1 MTCASYG
8 GGSVDVTVLAIGQWG
23 ESIGQGEAVGKGR
36 RGGEG
41 GTAAGK
47 GAGGSAACGGVG
59 ELRVRGV
66 EEGVCYG

>member
-1 MTCASYG
+1 MAEGVSMSQFLPLGSG
-8 GGSVDVTVLAIGQWG
+8 GNPLGRGRPWG
-23 ESIGQGEAVGKGR
+23 LRQE
-36 RGGEG
+36 GGAG

-66 EEGVCYG
+66 EEGVYYG